1 MLRTHT
7 ASADFEYLSE
17 FRFNF
22 QSIPQFFQSQK
33 KKEFSNFRTAADP
46 QSRANPLYLL
56 CSPLGTAA
64 RSSTRFM
71 YLKYVCASANSN
83 AYAGGGRWVAGSM
96 RQATAAVAQLGV
108 G

>member
-1 MLRTHT
+1 MLGTYR
-7 ASADFEYLSE
+7 AAADFKYLSE
-17 FRFNF
+17 LRFNF
-22 QSIPQFFQSQK
+22 QSIPQFFESQK

-46 QSRANPLYLL
+46 QSPAYPLYLL

-83 AYAGGGRWVAGSM
+83 ASAGGGRWVAGGR